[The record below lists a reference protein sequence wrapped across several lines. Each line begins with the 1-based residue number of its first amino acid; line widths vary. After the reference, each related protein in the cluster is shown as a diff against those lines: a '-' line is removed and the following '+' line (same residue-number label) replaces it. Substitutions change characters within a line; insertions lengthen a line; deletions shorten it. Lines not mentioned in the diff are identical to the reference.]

1 MKSEDSA
8 LEQQIDL
15 APNQNSERR
24 ITVRSVIKQKKSVS
38 REAVRAAKDAP
49 LFLQEEAE
57 VASVGG
63 VELLSDGEEE
73 QQKSEAFQE
82 RNP

>member
-1 MKSEDSA
+1 
-8 LEQQIDL
+8 
-15 APNQNSERR
+15 
-24 ITVRSVIKQKKSVS
+24 
-38 REAVRAAKDAP
+38 VRAAKDAP
-49 LFLQEEAE
+49 LLFLQEEAE

-82 RNP
+82 RTP